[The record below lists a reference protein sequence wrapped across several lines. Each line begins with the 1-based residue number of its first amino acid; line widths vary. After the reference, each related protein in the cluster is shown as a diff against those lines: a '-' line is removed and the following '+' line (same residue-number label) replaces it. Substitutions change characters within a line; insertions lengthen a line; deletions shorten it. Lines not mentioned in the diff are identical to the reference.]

1 MAESGVC
8 SRLEWRME
16 AMPGDPQE
24 CREQAQECLRLAQEA
39 TSDLARQDY
48 MALAQTWTQLADM
61 FESDNAL
68 AKSLR
73 DAGLNV
79 VPLEPR
85 RPIRLRAA

>member
-8 SRLEWRME
+8 SRLEMKDE
-16 AMPGDPQE
+16 AMPGDPRE
-24 CREQAQECLRLAQEA
+24 CRQQARECLRLAQEA
-39 TSDLARQDY
+39 TSDPARQDY
-48 MALAQTWTQLADM
+48 IALADTWTQLANM

-68 AKSLR
+68 AACLG

-79 VPLEPR
+79 VPLKLR

>member
-16 AMPGDPQE
+16 AMPGDPRE
-24 CREQAQECLRLAQEA
+24 CRQQAQECLRLAQEA
-39 TSDLARQDY
+39 TADLERQDY
-48 MALAQTWTQLADM
+48 AALAATWTQLADM

-68 AKSLR
+68 AQCLSA
-73 DAGLNV
+73 AGLNDV
-79 VPLEPR
+79 SPEAR